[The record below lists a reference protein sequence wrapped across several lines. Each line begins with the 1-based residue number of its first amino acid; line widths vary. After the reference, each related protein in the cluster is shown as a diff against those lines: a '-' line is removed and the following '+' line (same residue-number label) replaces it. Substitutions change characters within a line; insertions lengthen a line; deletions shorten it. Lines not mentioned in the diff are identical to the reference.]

1 MRWLMPSDRLLPAS
15 PTKLVWLGWLTGLT
29 SRQRSEQLMGM
40 QTILTL
46 ALLTTDR
53 LMVALLGGPEIIGI
67 LAVILILYA
76 AGRLP
81 DLLDRLRGSFSESLG
96 AFDEASHDVGK
107 ELGGIFGKHASQAL
121 TPDNQTAELY
131 DPAALHKEIG
141 RAHG

>member
-1 MRWLMPSDRLLPAS
+1 
-15 PTKLVWLGWLTGLT
+15 
-29 SRQRSEQLMGM
+29 M

-131 DPAALHKEIG
+131 DPAALHKEERLRRSFWRVWYRRWRRLWRRVWFWIF
-141 RAHG
+141 RIRI